1 MPAVLVSLSAVA
13 PAAGARLRPR
23 PRRLLLR
30 AAASSPGG
38 PLDPESAAAWQRGL
52 PEAHEL
58 WQQAAAQAAQAT
70 RQELLDSLSSF
81 GADAPSDAVPQAS
94 QAAARAALL
103 QFWREAGAAPRGAEA
118 LSAACVAAGGRL
130 ATCEGAAA
138 KLSQLRRLLPGQ
150 DCVAL
155 AQREPRVLSLA
166 RPDAVV
172 ANLTLL
178 AVALSDSGVDPVAF
192 AAQHPPLLWADA
204 LDAKLAVC
212 IACLRRWSPR
222 SNAALIIEEFPDLV
236 ERVAKHYAKHEFF
249 ELPLD
254 IQNAMAVGGGGGGT
268 HYKSWSGDETP
279 DAEGGEDDGSED
291 DRGGW
296 RHVDNNTD

>member
-1 MPAVLVSLSAVA
+1 MHVLLLPLSAVA

-23 PRRLLLR
+23 PRRLLQR

-70 RQELLDSLSSF
+70 RQELLDSLSLSV
-81 GADAPSDAVPQAS
+81 APDATPQAS
-94 QAAARAALL
+94 QAAAHATLL
-103 QFWREAGAAPRGAEA
+103 QFWREAGVAPRGAEA

-130 ATCEGAAA
+130 ATAQGAAA

-155 AQREPRVLSLA
+155 VQREPRVLSLA
-166 RPDAVV
+166 RPEAVV
-172 ANLTLL
+172 ANLTAL

-192 AAQHPPLLWADA
+192 AVQHPPLLWADA

-236 ERVAKHYAKHEFF
+236 ERVAKHYATHEFF

-279 DAEGGEDDGSED
+279 DAEGGDDDGGED

>member
-1 MPAVLVSLSAVA
+1 MPVALVPLSAVA

-38 PLDPESAAAWQRGL
+38 PLDPDSAAAWQRGL

-70 RQELLDSLSSF
+70 RQELLDSLSFSTR
-81 GADAPSDAVPQAS
+81 GSDAPPDAAPHAS
-94 QAAARAALL
+94 HAALL

-118 LSAACVAAGGRL
+118 LSSACVTAGGRL
-130 ATCEGAAA
+130 ATCEGVAA

-166 RPDAVV
+166 RPEAVV
-172 ANLTLL
+172 ANLTSL

-291 DRGGW
+291 DHGGW

>member
-1 MPAVLVSLSAVA
+1 MLLLPLSTVA
-13 PAAGARLRPR
+13 PVTGARLRPR
-23 PRRLLLR
+23 PRRLLQR
-30 AAASSPGG
+30 AAASSPGS

-70 RQELLDSLSSF
+70 RQELLDSLSVG
-81 GADAPSDAVPQAS
+81 GADAPLDSSPQAS
-94 QAAARAALL
+94 RAALL
-103 QFWREAGAAPRGAEA
+103 QFWREAGVAPRGAEA
-118 LSAACVAAGGRL
+118 LSSACVAAGGRL
-130 ATCEGAAA
+130 ATAQGAAA

-166 RPDAVV
+166 RPETVV
-172 ANLTLL
+172 ANLTAL

-192 AAQHPPLLWADA
+192 AAQHPPLLWADG
-204 LDAKLAVC
+204 LDGKLAVC

-268 HYKSWSGDETP
+268 HYKSWRGDEEP
-279 DAEGGEDDGSED
+279 DAEQGGEDDGGED